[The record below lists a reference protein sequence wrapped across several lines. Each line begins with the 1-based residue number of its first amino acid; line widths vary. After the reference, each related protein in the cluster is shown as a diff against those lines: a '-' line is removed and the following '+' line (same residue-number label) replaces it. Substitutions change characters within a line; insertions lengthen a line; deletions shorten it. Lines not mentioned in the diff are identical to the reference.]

1 METGPAEA
9 QMAQQGVEWVE
20 RDRESRQWRMERISE
35 REKEKGETQLKTWSV
50 EGVYVSAAATEQKH
64 NEKCRDLCS

>member
-50 EGVYVSAAATEQKH
+50 EGVYVSAAATE
-64 NEKCRDLCS
+64 